1 MLLNKNLK
9 AFKRSE
15 NKLIRTD
22 IVCISALIAVFPC
35 ISAIFDNPKIGLMPK
50 IIISIIIIAI
60 GPCLS
65 KWHFSAN
72 DDFEKM
78 IFLLTD
84 SKYDIIIE
92 NAWIE
97 IGKIN
102 FFDINETKIYFNSRK
117 FTIDFCD
124 ILIKSIEEEKNG
136 FKSDGT
142 KKQRIIGRAAIM
154 ATVLMKNPVIKGKNE
169 RLYKIVCMIF
179 GERKSYSEKNELNNI
194 LIVKA
199 IYEYFKYY
207 PKHIDI
213 NCLDTI
219 EWQKEIKKVL
229 DYEEIDKRAEYLYGL
244 LEKNL

>member
-1 MLLNKNLK
+1 MLLSKNLK

-22 IVCISALIAVFPC
+22 IVCISALITIFPS
-35 ISAIFDNPKIGLMPK
+35 ISIIFDNPKIGFMPK
-50 IIISIIIIAI
+50 IILFIIIIAI
-60 GPCLS
+60 GPCLL

-72 DDFEKM
+72 DDFEKI

-84 SKYDIIIE
+84 SEYDIIIE
-92 NAWIE
+92 NAWAE

-102 FFDINETKIYFNSRK
+102 FFDINETKIYFDNRK
-117 FTIDFCD
+117 FTIDFYD
-124 ILIKSIEEEKNG
+124 ILVKSIEREKNG
-136 FKSDGT
+136 FKPEGT

-154 ATVLMKNPVIKGKNE
+154 ATALMKNPIIKDKNE
-169 RLYKIVCMIF
+169 QLYKIVCMIF
-179 GERKSYSEKNELNNI
+179 GERKSYSEKDELNNI

>member
-97 IGKIN
+97 IGK
-102 FFDINETKIYFNSRK
+102 
-117 FTIDFCD
+117 
-124 ILIKSIEEEKNG
+124 KNG
-136 FKSDGT
+136 FKPEGT

-213 NCLDTI
+213 KCLDTI

-229 DYEEIDKRAEYLYGL
+229 NYEEIDKRTEYLYGL